1 MNFDAV
7 NLLVSKRENESR
19 MKFNENISSYMG
31 VFYFCTKNIH
41 SLLQVLFQYSLE
53 NAVPPNVRKKDLM
66 ILVQVSKQTW
76 LDYDDNLIKSQVDIG
91 QHNISGTF
99 NNL

>member
-1 MNFDAV
+1 M
-7 NLLVSKRENESR
+7 
-19 MKFNENISSYMG
+19 
-31 VFYFCTKNIH
+31 
-41 SLLQVLFQYSLE
+41 LFHL
-53 NAVPPNVRKKDLM
+53 KKDLM
-66 ILVQVSKQTW
+66 ILVKVSKQTW

>member
-1 MNFDAV
+1 MLQSWD
-7 NLLVSKRENESR
+7 SDTKRDINYR
-19 MKFNENISSYMG
+19 
-31 VFYFCTKNIH
+31 
-41 SLLQVLFQYSLE
+41 
-53 NAVPPNVRKKDLM
+53 RKKKQFIPIGDVFTKIKKGSL